1 MSTPQSLGRTAATG
15 RKTTVLVVDDAIYSR
30 VALRR
35 ILETEADFEVIA
47 EAENGVEAVKKYKL
61 YRPDVVL
68 MDIVMPE
75 QDGIEALRELVSFDP
90 ECRVI
95 MCSAI
100 GQEKMLTTA
109 ISLGAKDYILKPPV
123 ADKIICSIR
132 MVVSAGQD

>member
-1 MSTPQSLGRTAATG
+1 M
-15 RKTTVLVVDDAIYSR
+15 KTTILLVDDAIYSR

-35 ILETEADFEVIA
+35 ILESEADFEVVA
-47 EAENGVEAVKKYKL
+47 EAENGIEAVRKYKL

-75 QDGIEALRELVSFDP
+75 QDGIEALRELVSYDAG
-90 ECRVI
+90 CRVI

-123 ADKIICSIR
+123 AEKIINSIKL
-132 MVVSAGQD
+132 VVSTQNMS